1 MFRLGI
7 SGHRGFDAATARLVR
22 RALDTVVGTIPADRL
37 TGVSCVADGTDAL
50 FGKAVLDHGGRLE
63 VVIPADGYRDQ
74 LPADYGGTFDELCA
88 NASELYRLPFA
99 ESSSEAFMAASEKML
114 SLVDR
119 LIAVWDGLP
128 ARGYGGTA
136 DVVARAREL
145 AIPVEVIWPRG
156 AKRD

>member
-7 SGHRGFDAATARLVR
+7 SGHRGFDAATAGLVR
-22 RALDTVVGTIPADRL
+22 TALDAVIRAVPADRL

-50 FGKAVLDHGGRLE
+50 FGRAVLDHGGRLE
-63 VVIPADGYRDQ
+63 VVIPAAGYRDQ

-88 NASELYRLPFA
+88 KASELHRLPFA
-99 ESSSEAFMAASEKML
+99 ESNPRAYMAASEKML

-136 DVVARAREL
+136 DVVARARAL
-145 AIPVEVIWPRG
+145 DIPVEVIWPRG
-156 AKRD
+156 ARRD